1 MISLW
6 PSAGNML
13 RLARM
18 QQQPTTDMMT
28 AARATRLIDTPL
40 GAMLAVANERGILRL
55 EFDPEAEPGHFDCP
69 ADKQQD
75 RAESHLSKLTCE
87 LAEYFAG
94 TRTEFTVPVIPFGSD
109 FERRAW
115 EFLRAI
121 PFGQTRSYGQQA
133 RAIAGPN
140 AARAVGGANG
150 RNPIAIVIPCHRVI
164 GADGSLTGFA
174 SGLHR
179 KQWLLK
185 HEGAACCADAP
196 SLFSGASSN

>member
-1 MISLW
+1 
-6 PSAGNML
+6 ML
-13 RLARM
+13 RLLEM
-18 QQQPTTDMMT
+18 HEQNLSN
-28 AARATRLIDTPL
+28 AATEAQAIGLIDTPL
-40 GAMLAVANERGILRL
+40 GAMLAVASKQGILRL
-55 EFDPEAEPGHFDCP
+55 EFDPDGEPDNLSSGSSNERNHAE
-69 ADKQQD
+69 
-75 RAESHLSKLTCE
+75 RHLEKLASE

-94 TRTEFTVPVIPFGSD
+94 TRTEFTVPVLPSGSD
-109 FERRAW
+109 FEQRAW
-115 EFLRAI
+115 DFLRGI

-140 AARAVGGANG
+140 AARAAGRANG

-164 GADGSLTGFA
+164 GADGSLTGFS

-196 SLFSGASSN
+196 SLFSSGFTR

>member
-1 MISLW
+1 
-6 PSAGNML
+6 
-13 RLARM
+13 M
-18 QQQPTTDMMT
+18 QQQHIHDTTT
-28 AARATRLIDTPL
+28 EARAARFIETPL
-40 GAMLAVANERGILRL
+40 GPMLAVASEKGIHRL
-55 EFDPEAEPGHFDCP
+55 EFDRDMQPEGVATGT
-69 ADKQQD
+69 ANQQA
-75 RAESHLSKLTCE
+75 RAERHLDALASE

-94 TRTEFTVPVIPFGSD
+94 TRMEFTVPVLPSGSD
-109 FERRAW
+109 FELRAW
-115 EFLRAI
+115 KFLCGI

-164 GADGSLTGFA
+164 GAYGSLTGFA

-185 HEGAACCADAP
+185 HEGAACCAEAP
-196 SLFSGASSN
+196 SLFSGTGAF